1 VTTLAAIFPP
11 TQAPERLGAVA
22 SAAEAAGL
30 PQLWVW
36 EDCFSESGIATAT
49 AILAATSRVTVGI
62 GLLPVPLRNVALTA
76 MEIAT
81 MARLFP
87 GRLTA
92 GIGHG
97 VLDWMGQV
105 GARVESPLT
114 LLREYTTALYALLQG
129 DTVTT
134 HGRYVHLDQVA
145 LDWPPTAVPPLLV
158 GGIRP
163 RTVALAGELADGLI
177 IPGGVSPD
185 DVRTSVRQFQ
195 ADRTATGVADIVV
208 FVSVPADSPAAAVA
222 ATVSEYA
229 RAGATHIAVN
239 AAESDADLV
248 RFVGFLAHQVAP
260 LVDDAQRLKLASGQA
275 EQQFVHDM
283 GGKIAVQL
291 AVGGLLLGQDGPH
304 QREPADLDVGIG
316 PELTAGDAAAD
327 DRTHDLVAR
336 FDHCLLVPGHKP
348 RVLLALAEQQRVP
361 ARLPR
366 VGLVRAHHGEHRH

>member
-1 VTTLAAIFPP
+1 VPTLAAIFPP
-11 TQAPERLGAVA
+11 SQPPERLGPVA

-30 PQLWVW
+30 AQLWVW

-97 VLDWMGQV
+97 VLDWMSQV
-105 GARVESPLT
+105 GARVESPMT
-114 LLREYTTALYALLQG
+114 LLREYTAALYALLQG

-145 LDWPPTAVPPLLV
+145 LDWPPTEVPPLLV

-163 RTVALAGELADGLI
+163 RTVGVAGELADGLI

-185 DVRTSVRQFQ
+185 DVRASVGQFH
-195 ADRTATGVADIVV
+195 AGRTAAGRTAAGTSSAGTSSAGTADIVV
-208 FVSVPADSPAAAVA
+208 FVSVPADGAAAAAA
-222 ATVSEYA
+222 ATIGEYA

-248 RFVGFLAHQVAP
+248 RFVGFLAREVAP
-260 LVDDAQRLKLASGQA
+260 LVDDPQ
-275 EQQFVHDM
+275 
-283 GGKIAVQL
+283 
-291 AVGGLLLGQDGPH
+291 GPS
-304 QREPADLDVGIG
+304 
-316 PELTAGDAAAD
+316 
-327 DRTHDLVAR
+327 
-336 FDHCLLVPGHKP
+336 
-348 RVLLALAEQQRVP
+348 
-361 ARLPR
+361 
-366 VGLVRAHHGEHRH
+366 